1 MCSTIQHCLCLAGH
15 HRRVALV
22 LPHEDHYLTLPKRL
36 LTIPRLFAILA
47 VRKTYGDRSSTRQS
61 SGLWLQRLWVR
72 TPSVTPGPPELFP
85 GLEIP
90 ITSLWP
96 PVYE

>member
-1 MCSTIQHCLCLAGH
+1 MQARDIEH
-15 HRRVALV
+15 ALEELFPQV
-22 LPHEDHYLTLPKRL
+22 TTLRDGDT
-36 LTIPRLFAILA
+36 LTI
-47 VRKTYGDRSSTRQS
+47 
-61 SGLWLQRLWVR
+61 
-72 TPSVTPGPPELFP
+72 PELFP